1 VVGPAIRMCGLL
13 LRVLIV
19 AHVQP
24 ADFQMLTVHF
34 PVGTAGFSELIS
46 KAVVAIV
53 VIDRNSGRFLSVK
66 FLHRA

>member
-1 VVGPAIRMCGLL
+1 
-13 LRVLIV
+13 
-19 AHVQP
+19 
-24 ADFQMLTVHF
+24 MLTVHF